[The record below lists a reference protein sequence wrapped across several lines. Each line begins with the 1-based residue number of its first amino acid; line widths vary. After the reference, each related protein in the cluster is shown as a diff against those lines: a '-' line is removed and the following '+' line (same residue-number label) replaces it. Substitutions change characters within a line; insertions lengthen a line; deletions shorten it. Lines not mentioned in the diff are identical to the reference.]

1 MVFFVFIQINN
12 QLLKDV
18 TWNNKYNHLA
28 WRIDVRALSKSTTE
42 QSDEPVSFFEM
53 SMKKNEK
60 SKIAKFEMNREE
72 VQNMLEQLNNIQAVF
87 DGVR

>member
-28 WRIDVRALSKSTTE
+28 WRIDVRALSKSTIE